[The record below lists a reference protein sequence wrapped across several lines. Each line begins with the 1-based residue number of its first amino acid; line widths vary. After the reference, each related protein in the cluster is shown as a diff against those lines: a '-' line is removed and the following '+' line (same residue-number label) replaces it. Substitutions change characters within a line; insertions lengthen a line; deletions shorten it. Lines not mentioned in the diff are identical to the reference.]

1 VRVPV
6 DIAHVVQSVLRLVRA
21 EAALRARLSVDV
33 AARPMVSG
41 SATRLGQVLLNLLL
55 NALQAMPQR
64 PIEQNQVTVSLREHG
79 RHAVLR
85 IADNGSGIEPSQL
98 ARIFDPFFTTKQKGT
113 GLGLA
118 ISRQIVEELG
128 GEIDVES
135 TLGSGTTFTVRLPI
149 LAQPS
154 S

>member
-1 VRVPV
+1 
-6 DIAHVVQSVLRLVRA
+6 
-21 EAALRARLSVDV
+21 
-33 AARPMVSG
+33 M
-41 SATRLGQVLLNLLL
+41 
-55 NALQAMPQR
+55 
-64 PIEQNQVTVSLREHG
+64 EHG
-79 RHAVLR
+79 TITIEAYAAGSELVE
-85 IADNGSGIEPSQL
+85 IQIQDNGSGIPQHHL
-98 ARIFDPFFTTKQKGT
+98 PKIFDPFFTTKQKGT